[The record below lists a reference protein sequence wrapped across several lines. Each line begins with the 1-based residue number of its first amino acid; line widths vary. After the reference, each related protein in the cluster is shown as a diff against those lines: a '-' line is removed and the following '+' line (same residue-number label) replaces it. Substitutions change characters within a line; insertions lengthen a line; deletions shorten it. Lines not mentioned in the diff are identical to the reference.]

1 MANMQAITGRFGPS
15 TKAFI
20 VVPLVGAFF
29 MDLSNA
35 VVIKTFTSMPL
46 LQEGLNLAGQ

>member
-1 MANMQAITGRFGPS
+1 MEQQILIEAPP

-20 VVPLVGAFF
+20 VVPFAGAFF

-35 VVIKTFTSMPL
+35 VVINMFASLHL
-46 LQEGLNLAGQ
+46 LLEGLNIVGQ